1 MVLEID
7 MGSRCL
13 VGLLDAMPCDVAG
26 LWYFYV
32 LSWVYEKNNNKKI
45 IQRKTVAIHNVFKK
59 KTIKTKFLT
68 NLILK
73 K

>member
-32 LSWVYEKNNNKKI
+32 LSWIYEKNNKKKI
-45 IQRKTVAIHNVFKK
+45 I
-59 KTIKTKFLT
+59 
-68 NLILK
+68 
-73 K
+73 